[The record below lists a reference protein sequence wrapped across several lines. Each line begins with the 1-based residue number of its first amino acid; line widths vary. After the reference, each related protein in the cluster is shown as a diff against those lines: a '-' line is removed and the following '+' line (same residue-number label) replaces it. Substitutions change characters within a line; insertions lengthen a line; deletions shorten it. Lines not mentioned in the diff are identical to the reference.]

1 MGKGNFAVQLLNH
14 MDDLNGMRTMAAP
27 TENAEAL
34 LEELRSASELMRS
47 LAKAE
52 TVLSAPDRQKAGA
65 LSKNLETLYRSGRR
79 SLSQS

>member
-1 MGKGNFAVQLLNH
+1 MQLLNH

-47 LAKAE
+47 LARAE
-52 TVLSAPDRQKAGA
+52 TVLSAPDRRKAGA
-65 LSKNLETLYRSGRR
+65 LSENLETLYRSGRR

>member
-1 MGKGNFAVQLLNH
+1 MQLLNH

-65 LSKNLETLYRSGRR
+65 LAEQGVEVRQGSIDTEEFFARR
-79 SLSQS
+79 ANH